1 MSIYRDLIE
10 QRAELERQINAVKSS
25 ERAAV
30 LDEVRRLVIEFEINA
45 REIFGANK
53 SKNGIKLTPK
63 FRDPETG
70 KTWCGR
76 GRTPLWLKD
85 KDPKNYLI
93 AR

>member
-1 MSIYRDLIE
+1 MSRYRDLIE

-53 SKNGIKLTPK
+53 SKKGIKLTPK

>member
-1 MSIYRDLIE
+1 MSRYRDLIE

-30 LDEVRRLVIEFEINA
+30 LDEVRRLVIEFELNA
-45 REIFGANK
+45 REVFGVNK
-53 SKNGIKLTPK
+53 AKKGIKLTPK

-85 KDPKNYLI
+85 KDPKDYLI
-93 AR
+93 SR